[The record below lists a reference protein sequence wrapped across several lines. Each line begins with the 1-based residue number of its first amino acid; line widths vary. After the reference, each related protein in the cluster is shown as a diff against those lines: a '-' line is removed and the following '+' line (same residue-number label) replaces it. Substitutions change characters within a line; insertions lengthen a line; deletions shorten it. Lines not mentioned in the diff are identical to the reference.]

1 MRTKTP
7 VIYIASSVTHASE
20 SYRKF
25 VRDLKQELRLR
36 TQAVVLEWMDKEPV
50 EKLEGFFERD
60 MKNISMSSHVVA
72 LVDMPSIGLGME
84 IKEAL
89 LKKKPLLCLAKEGA
103 EISRLL
109 LAAQLSYEFK
119 IEHYS
124 ALQETVERVKRFIEA

>member
-20 SYRKF
+20 SHRKF
-25 VRDLKQELRLR
+25 VRDLKQELRLQ
-36 TQAVVLEWMDKEPV
+36 TQAVVLEWVDKEPV

-60 MKNISMSSHVVA
+60 MKNISMSTHVVA

-89 LKKKPLLCLAKEGA
+89 LKKKPLLCLAKERA

-109 LAAQLSYEFK
+109 LAAQLTYAFK

-124 ALQETVERVKRFIEA
+124 ALQEAVERVKRFIEA